1 MPAALAPIMLPI
13 EVISH
18 LSRVMSLSLRL
29 FGNIF
34 GEKLIVLILAFLAPF
49 IVPLPIMF
57 LGVIIGTLQA
67 LIFIK
72 LTMIYLS
79 AAVAT
84 EEHH

>member
-1 MPAALAPIMLPI
+1 MMPAHHIDR
-13 EVISH
+13 SH
-18 LSRVMSLSLRL
+18 GTTR
-29 FGNIF
+29 I
-34 GEKLIVLILAFLAPF
+34 PF
-49 IVPLPIMF
+49 FVPLPIMF

-84 EEHH
+84 EEQH